1 MKTKQYIIKIT
12 TTDTEHNQAKKRI
25 ENLFRQLN
33 QDLEADMEFY
43 TQTIETKY
51 NWGNKLYT
59 VGKGRNLH
67 FVKNK

>member
-12 TTDTEHNQAKKRI
+12 TNDTEHKLAKKRI

-33 QDLEADMEFY
+33 QDLDGDMEIY
-43 TQTIETKY
+43 TQTIETHY
-51 NWGNKLYT
+51 NWGNRLYG

-67 FVKNK
+67 FVK

>member
-12 TTDTEHNQAKKRI
+12 TDDKEHAQAKKHI

-33 QDLEADMEFY
+33 QDLDGDMEFY

-51 NWGNKLYT
+51 NWGNRLYA
-59 VGKGRNLH
+59 VGKDRNLH
-67 FVKNK
+67 YVK